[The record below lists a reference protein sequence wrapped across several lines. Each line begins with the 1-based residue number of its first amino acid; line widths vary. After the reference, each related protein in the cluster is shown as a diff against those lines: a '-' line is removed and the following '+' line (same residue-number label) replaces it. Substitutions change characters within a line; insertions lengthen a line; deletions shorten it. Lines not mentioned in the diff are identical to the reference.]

1 MRRRR
6 VRLVQLLVLVAMVGG
21 LEALARS
28 GAVGRITLVP
38 PTEMVTTLLGLLGS
52 GTIVG
57 DVWQTFSV
65 VFGAF
70 LLAVLVGIPTGWF
83 LWQSPALKEVLDPF
97 IIAYYAIPVFV
108 FYPLLITVFGFN
120 RLPILLIAFAMS
132 VVAVVINTANG
143 FAGVDD
149 VYHDVA
155 RSMRLS
161 RYQRFRHVALPAA
174 LPYVFT
180 GLKLGFIYALIG
192 VIASE
197 FILAGSGLGYLISN
211 NYTNFDTPT
220 MYAVMLFVIVVA
232 VGINQTLL
240 YVENRLYEQRVS
252 A

>member
-1 MRRRR
+1 MRKRR

-21 LEALARS
+21 LEGLARS

-38 PTEMVTTLLGLLGS
+38 PAEMVTTLLGLLGS

-83 LWQSPALKEVLDPF
+83 LWQSPQLKEILDPF

-120 RLPILLIAFAMS
+120 RIPILLIAFAMS

-149 VYHDVA
+149 VYHDVGQ
-155 RSMRLS
+155 SIRLS
-161 RYQRFRHVALPAA
+161 RYQRFRHIALPAA

-220 MYAVMLFVIVVA
+220 MYAVMLFVILVSVA
-232 VGINQTLL
+232 INQTLL
-240 YVENRLYEQRVS
+240 YVEGRLYERRVN

>member
-1 MRRRR
+1 
-6 VRLVQLLVLVAMVGG
+6 LLVLVGLIGG
-21 LEALARS
+21 LEWLPRS
-28 GAVGRITLVP
+28 GTVGRITLVP
-38 PTEMVTTLLGLLGS
+38 PTEMVATLLALLGS
-52 GTIVG
+52 GSIIA
-57 DVWQTFSV
+57 DIWQTFSV

-70 LLAVLVGIPTGWF
+70 LLAVFAGIPAGWF
-83 LWQSPALKEVLDPF
+83 LWQSPELKEVLDPF

-120 RLPILLIAFAMS
+120 RLPILITAFAMS

-143 FAGVDD
+143 FAGVSD
-149 VYHDVA
+149 VYHDVG
-155 RSMRLS
+155 RSMQLS
-161 RYQRFRHVALPAA
+161 RYQRFRYIALPAA

-211 NYTNFDTPT
+211 SYRDFATSE

-232 VGINQTLL
+232 VAINQTLL
-240 YVENRLYEQRVS
+240 YVESRLYERRVNT
-252 A
+252 

>member
-1 MRRRR
+1 MRRTR
-6 VRLVQLLVLVAMVGG
+6 VRLAQLLVLGAMVGG
-21 LEALARS
+21 LEWLARS
-28 GAVGRITLVP
+28 GTVGRITLVP
-38 PTEMVTTLLGLLGS
+38 PSEMVTTLLGLLGS
-52 GTIVG
+52 GTILG

-70 LLAVLVGIPTGWF
+70 LLAVFVGVPTGWF
-83 LWQSPALKEVLDPF
+83 LWQSPELKEILDPF

-120 RLPILLIAFAMS
+120 RIPILLIAFAMS

-143 FAGVDD
+143 FAGVSD
-149 VYHDVA
+149 VYHDVG
-155 RSMRLS
+155 RSIRLS
-161 RYQRFRHVALPAA
+161 RYQRFRHIALPAA

-220 MYAVMLFVIVVA
+220 MYAVMLFVILVSVA
-232 VGINQTLL
+232 INQTLL
-240 YVENRLYEQRVS
+240 YVEERLYERRVN